1 MRDATPDQRR
11 LHWIL
16 IGLYVAFA
24 VIFAWAGTTS
34 RWQFLIGSA
43 AGAAAA
49 VAELM
54 TRTPYP
60 VHDGNVHVV
69 PSSWWTRRIP
79 AGLGLPLLFIAIGAD
94 FITRG
99 NVRDGLGI
107 IAGTLAFVGVMVW
120 MLRNVVDRV
129 EVTEDG
135 IVLRVLLGLRA
146 VRVAW
151 RDVASV
157 MDHGDD
163 AELRVRGGT
172 TYFLSQELSEFDGLR
187 ESLKTKSLGARV
199 GTI

>member
-1 MRDATPDQRR
+1 M
-11 LHWIL
+11 HWIV
-16 IGLYVAFA
+16 IGLSVGFTLM
-24 VIFAWAGTTS
+24 FAWAGATS
-34 RWQFLIGSA
+34 RWQFFIGSA

-49 VAELM
+49 VVELM

-69 PSSWWTRRIP
+69 PSSWWARRIP
-79 AGLGLPLLFIAIGAD
+79 AGLGFPLLFIAIGAD

-107 IAGTLAFVGVMVW
+107 IAGTLGFVAVMVW

-135 IVLRVLLGLRA
+135 VVLRMLLGLRA

-157 MDHGDD
+157 MDRGDD
-163 AELRVRGGT
+163 SELRVRGGT
-172 TYFLSQELSEFDGLR
+172 TYFLSQELSNLDALR
-187 ESLKTKSLGARV
+187 ETLKTKSSASA
-199 GTI
+199 T